1 MFSFVYL
8 RKISSFGPLLDHFG
22 RVTSS
27 LSSFLVLL
35 IMSVLSTSLP
45 SSSALL
51 SQVQTLLQGVRLV
64 EENEHL
70 PVAIARQ
77 KSAFP
82 PNFVHSLD
90 STHMLLTAMEMDK
103 AGVPFAAV
111 HDSYWVHAGN
121 IDKMNAQLRQVNLT
135 ARSRSKKRRMQSTL
149 PAKRDL
155 CERYE
160 FTMNGCGGV
169 ARM

>member
-1 MFSFVYL
+1 MAFPAPLWTGDLFTFLFSSTVPL
-8 RKISSFGPLLDHFG
+8 IISVL
-22 RVTSS
+22 
-27 LSSFLVLL
+27 LSSR
-35 IMSVLSTSLP
+35 LP
-45 SSSALL
+45 FSSALPT
-51 SQVQTLLQGVRLV
+51 QVQTLLQGVRLV

-103 AGVPFAAV
+103 ADVPFAAV

-121 IDKMNAQLRQVNLT
+121 VDKMNAQLRQVNLT
-135 ARSRSKKRRMQSTL
+135 GRSRSKRRHMHQCCPRSPIYVSGMSIL
-149 PAKRDL
+149 
-155 CERYE
+155 
-160 FTMNGCGGV
+160 
-169 ARM
+169 